1 MIRVRLIL
9 AGALASWL
17 MSSGQHPAHS
27 EPAAR
32 SEPVAHGEPAMRSDP
47 ATQSDPATRSEADA
61 VSAAPAYDVVIRN
74 GRVLDGA
81 GNPWVRADI
90 AITSGRFVK
99 IGRIEGR
106 GVREI
111 DAQGDY
117 VSPGWIDMMDQSG
130 EVLLKNGLAENKL
143 REGVTTAIAGE
154 GGTPV
159 PSAQIDEYFNKLE
172 RQGISLNFGTYYSSA
187 QARVEVMGDGAGRP
201 TAQQLDGM
209 RAHVDE
215 AMRAGAMGIATAL
228 IYPPDS
234 FQSTEDL
241 VELARV
247 AAKYGGIY
255 ASHMRD
261 ESAKL
266 LQAIG
271 ESIEIGEKTGIQVE
285 IFHFKGA
292 YAPGWEKLVPE
303 AGRVIDAA
311 RARGV
316 SIAADM
322 YVYTAGGTG
331 LDITVPNWIWE
342 QGAKHGLEQLKDPKV
357 RVRLKRE
364 VAAGSLPGWSNLVEA
379 SGGWDH
385 VVLANA
391 FNPKYDRYR
400 FKSIDYIAKQLGQ
413 DPADVSWDIVL
424 AAQPKRAMGLFFM
437 MNEAD
442 IETAL
447 RWPWMSIGSDAGAN
461 EKPGMIDA
469 IGLPHPRAYANF
481 PRVIAEYVKK
491 RHVLTLEDAI
501 RKMTS
506 WPATRMRLADR
517 GAIREGLK
525 ADVTIFNED
534 RLEDVATY
542 ANPTAYPAGIDY
554 VLVNG
559 QLVIDQGHHTGAKP
573 GHVLRGA
580 GYGAQI
586 AGERA
591 K

>member
-1 MIRVRLIL
+1 MKFQNAAGMLAIGLIL
-9 AGALASWL
+9 AVPGAALA
-17 MSSGQHPAHS
+17 Q
-27 EPAAR
+27 
-32 SEPVAHGEPAMRSDP
+32 
-47 ATQSDPATRSEADA
+47 
-61 VSAAPAYDVVIRN
+61 APPDYDVVIRN
-74 GRVLDGA
+74 GRVLDGG
-81 GNPWVRADI
+81 GNPWVRADV
-90 AITSGRFVK
+90 AIKDGRFARV
-99 IGRIEGR
+99 GRVEGR
-106 GVREI
+106 GAHEI

-130 EVLLKNGLAENKL
+130 EVLLRNGLAENKL

-159 PSAQIDEYFNKLE
+159 PSAKIAEYFKQLE
-172 RQGISLNFGTYYSSA
+172 TQGISLNFGTYYSSA

-201 TAQQLDGM
+201 NAQQMDGM

-215 AMRAGAMGIATAL
+215 AMRAGAVGIATAL

-241 VELARV
+241 IELARV

-266 LQAIG
+266 EQAIG

-292 YAPGWEKLVPE
+292 YAPGWGKLVPQ
-303 AGRVIDAA
+303 AGELIEAA

-331 LDITVPNWIWE
+331 LDITVPNWVWE
-342 QGAKHGLEQLKDPKV
+342 QGAKSGLARLKDPHV
-357 RVRLKRE
+357 RARLKKE
-364 VAAGSLPGWSNLVEA
+364 ITAGSLQGWSNLVEA

-400 FKSIDYIAKQLGQ
+400 FKSIEYVAKQLGQ

-424 AAQPKRAMGLFFM
+424 GAQPNRAMALFFM
-437 MNEAD
+437 MSEPD
-442 IETAL
+442 IATAL

-461 EKPGMIDA
+461 EGPGTIDA

-491 RHVLTLEDAI
+491 RRVLTLEDAI

-506 WPATRMRLADR
+506 WPATRMHLYDR

-534 RLEDVATY
+534 RLDDVATY
-542 ANPTAYPAGIDY
+542 ENPTAYPSGIDY

-559 QLVIDQGHHTGAKP
+559 QLVIDQGRHTGAKP
-573 GHVLRGA
+573 GNVLRGA
-580 GYGAQI
+580 GADSQ
-586 AGERA
+586 AAREHPR
-591 K
+591 

>member
-1 MIRVRLIL
+1 MSRIAFTTWALIL
-9 AGALASWL
+9 AAGTALS
-17 MSSGQHPAHS
+17 
-27 EPAAR
+27 
-32 SEPVAHGEPAMRSDP
+32 
-47 ATQSDPATRSEADA
+47 QSPPS
-61 VSAAPAYDVVIRN
+61 YDIVIRN
-74 GRVLDGA
+74 GRLLDGL
-81 GNPWVRADI
+81 GNPWVKADV
-90 AITSGRFVK
+90 AIKDGRFAK
-99 IGRIEGR
+99 IGRVEGR
-106 GVREI
+106 GAREI
-111 DAQGDY
+111 DAAGEY

-130 EVLLKNGLAENKL
+130 AVLLKNGLAENKL

-159 PSAQIDEYFNKLE
+159 PSAKIVEYFKQLE
-172 RQGISLNFGTYYSSA
+172 TQGISLNFGTYYSSA
-187 QARVEVMGDGAGRP
+187 QARVEVMGDVAGHP
-201 TAQQLDGM
+201 TAKQMEGIK
-209 RAHVDE
+209 AHVEE

-234 FQSTEDL
+234 FQSTDEL
-241 VELARV
+241 VEVARV
-247 AAKYGGIY
+247 AARYGGIY

-266 LQAIG
+266 LTAIA

-292 YAPGWEKLVPE
+292 YAPGWGKLVPQ
-303 AGRVIDAA
+303 AGELIEAA

-331 LDITVPNWIWE
+331 LDITVPNWVWE
-342 QGAKHGLEQLKDPKV
+342 QGAKRGLERLKDPKV
-357 RVRLKRE
+357 RIRLKKE
-364 VAAGSLPGWSNLVEA
+364 VAGGSMPGWSNLVEA

-400 FKSIDYIAKQLGQ
+400 FKSIEYIAKQLGQ

-424 AAQPKRAMGLFFM
+424 GAQPNRAMGLYFM
-437 MNEAD
+437 MNEPD
-442 IETAL
+442 IATAL

-461 EKPGMIDA
+461 ESPGTIDA

-491 RHVLTLEDAI
+491 RHVLTLEDAV

-506 WPATRMRLADR
+506 WPATRMRLYDR

-534 RLEDVATY
+534 RIEDVATY
-542 ANPTAYPAGIDY
+542 ENPTAYPAGIDY

-559 QLVIDQGHHTGAKP
+559 QMVIDQGRHTGARP
-573 GHVLRGA
+573 GSVLKGVGA
-580 GYGAQI
+580 DPHTLELA
-586 AGERA
+586 R
-591 K
+591 